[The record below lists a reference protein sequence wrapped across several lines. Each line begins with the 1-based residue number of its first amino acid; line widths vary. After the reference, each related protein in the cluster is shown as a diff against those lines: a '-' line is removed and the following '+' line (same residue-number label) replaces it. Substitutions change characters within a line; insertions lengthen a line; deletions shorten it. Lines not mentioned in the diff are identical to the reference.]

1 MVKTQFSLS
10 LDGRWKVGYYGGDPY
25 RSQEEPKS
33 WGFYFDNIL
42 PAYWE
47 DKLDTFRTTPLHAQ
61 FKLNRCTRCSAIRR
75 RATCRI

>member
-33 WGFYFDNIL
+33 WGFDFDNIL
-42 PAYWE
+42 PA
-47 DKLDTFRTTPLHAQ
+47 
-61 FKLNRCTRCSAIRR
+61 
-75 RATCRI
+75 